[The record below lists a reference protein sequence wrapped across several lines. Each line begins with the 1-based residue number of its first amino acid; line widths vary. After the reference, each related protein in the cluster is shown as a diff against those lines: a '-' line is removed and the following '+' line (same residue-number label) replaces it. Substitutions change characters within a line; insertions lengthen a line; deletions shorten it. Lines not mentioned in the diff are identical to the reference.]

1 MGRPAKSVSAP
12 ERPRSGAKRTGTSAS
27 ALLGKSLASGAT
39 VHGARTAGTRPTA
52 HAELIKAFSEQ
63 LAQYDPTGAI
73 VSRSDDLT
81 AMARAAA
88 QRVLETASTWVEHL
102 GSFYDSE
109 GVAKLLSRT
118 GTPISRQAV
127 HKRRGLLALTTGS
140 GQVVYPAL
148 QFDGRR
154 PIPGLGPVLEQLP
167 EALVS
172 RWTVA
177 SWLVSPE
184 PELDGARP
192 IDVLRD
198 QGPEGQAAVLSAA
211 QRWASQLAA

>member
-1 MGRPAKSVSAP
+1 MGRPAKPVSAP
-12 ERPRSGAKRTGTSAS
+12 ARPREGRRATGA
-27 ALLGKSLASGAT
+27 
-39 VHGARTAGTRPTA
+39 RPTA

-81 AMARAAA
+81 AMARDAA

-140 GQVVYPAL
+140 GQVVYPAF

-154 PIPGLGPVLEQLP
+154 LVPGLTAVLDQLP
-167 EALVS
+167 EGVVS

-177 SWLVSPE
+177 SWLVSPDA
-184 PELDGARP
+184 ELDGARP
-192 IDVLRD
+192 VDVLRD
-198 QGPEGQAAVLSAA
+198 QGAEGQAAVLSAA
-211 QRWASQLAA
+211 QRWSSQLAA

>member
-1 MGRPAKSVSAP
+1 MGRPAKSVSAR
-12 ERPRSGAKRTGTSAS
+12 ERPRAGADRSTSAS
-27 ALLGKSLASGAT
+27 ALLGTSRAAGAPRGGRAAT
-39 VHGARTAGTRPTA
+39 GPRPTA
-52 HAELIKAFSEQ
+52 HTELIKAFSEQ

-73 VSRSDDLT
+73 VSRSDDVT
-81 AMARAAA
+81 AMARDAA

-102 GSFYDSE
+102 GSLYDSE

-127 HKRRGLLALTTGS
+127 HKRRGLLTLTTGS
-140 GQVVYPAL
+140 GQIVYPAF

-154 PIPGLGPVLEQLP
+154 PVPGLAAVLDTLP
-167 EALVS
+167 ETVVS

-184 PELDGARP
+184 ADLAGARP

-198 QGPEGQAAVLSAA
+198 HGPEGRAAVLSAA
-211 QRWASQLAA
+211 RRWSSQLAA